1 MKHPCSS
8 VSKLLEKYLDQ
19 EVTDQEK
26 ALVETHLFD
35 CSSCRDA
42 MKSMEELSTVM
53 KVPLYEIAREE
64 DFDRVWQ
71 KVKREI
77 RSEEKHSWWEGFRSW
92 FGFATLH
99 QKRVWIP
106 AVAAALVLILVTVPL
121 LLKKSPSLPV
131 EFGVEYVESKTN
143 NVMVYEVEE
152 SKVTVIWLFEGPEA
166 EPTTS

>member
-1 MKHPCSS
+1 MKDPCSS
-8 VSKLLEKYLDQ
+8 LSELLEKYFDQ

-26 ALVETHLFD
+26 ALVEAHLLD

-42 MKSMEELSTVM
+42 MKSMEELSNVM
-53 KVPLYEIAREE
+53 KVSLDEIAREE
-64 DFDRVWQ
+64 DFDQVWL
-71 KVKREI
+71 KVKRDI
-77 RSEEKHSWWEGFRSW
+77 RSEEKHSWREVFRSW
-92 FGFATLH
+92 FWLPTLH

-143 NVMVYEVEE
+143 NVMVYEVEK
-152 SKVTVIWLFEGPEA
+152 SKVTVIWLFEVPET
-166 EPTTS
+166 ESTTS

>member
-1 MKHPCSS
+1 MNHPCSS
-8 VSKLLEKYLDQ
+8 VSKLLEKHLDQ

-26 ALVETHLFD
+26 ALVEAHLLD

-42 MKSMEELSTVM
+42 MKPMEKLSNVM
-53 KVPLYEIAREE
+53 KVPLDEIAREE
-64 DFDRVWQ
+64 DFDRVWL
-71 KVKREI
+71 KVRREI
-77 RSEEKHSWWEGFRSW
+77 RSEEKHSWREVLQSW
-92 FGFATLH
+92 FELPTLL

-143 NVMVYEVEE
+143 NVMVYEVEK

>member
-8 VSKLLEKYLDQ
+8 LSELLEKYFDQ

-26 ALVETHLFD
+26 TLVEAHLLD
-35 CSSCRDA
+35 CSSCQDA
-42 MKSMEELSTVM
+42 LRSMEELTNVM
-53 KVPLYEIAREE
+53 KVPVEEVARKE
-64 DFDRVWQ
+64 DFDRVWL
-71 KVKREI
+71 KVRREI
-77 RSEEKHSWWEGFRSW
+77 RSEEKHSWREVFQSW
-92 FGFATLH
+92 FGLPTLL

-106 AVAAALVLILVTVPL
+106 AVAAALVLIFITAPL

-143 NVMVYEVEE
+143 NVMVYEVEK
-152 SKVTVIWLFEGPEA
+152 SKVTVIWLFEGPET